1 MKTRHDLLDSIYG
14 SDKPKS
20 GKRTNWKRILALFR
34 PYWKAQLFALVT
46 ILLVALLGLVPGY
59 ATAYIIDS
67 ALPHRNFLQ
76 LLIGVL
82 AIMVAALVTMALG
95 VAQGRQTSIV
105 GEGIMRD
112 VRIGLVAHLHRA
124 PLAFFSTTKTGAIMN
139 RVSNDV
145 DSINSVVT
153 GTLSTIISNAAIITT
168 TLAFMFAWNW
178 RLALISLIV
187 VPLMVLPL
195 KSVGR
200 AMYTIRKKTREQRDT
215 IESLVQETLSISG
228 ITLIKSFARET
239 FEQARFY
246 EVVTQ
251 LMRMEIRLTMVGR
264 WFGAAVGAMVLIGPA
279 LLWLGGGWLALKG
292 SAEIGV
298 IVAFVGY
305 VQGRLYG
312 PAASLVGIQ
321 AQVVSALAVFERV
334 FEYMDLPTE
343 QYSAAGSTSL
353 KQHRGDVQFEAVAFS
368 YASNRE
374 ILRDISF
381 VVPSGKIAAIVG
393 PSGAGKSTITN
404 LIPRFYDPQRGRI
417 LIGGHDIRDLPLES
431 LRRDI
436 GIVTQET
443 YLFHDTIANNLRYA
457 KPEATND
464 DLAAAAAAANIHE
477 FILGLPD
484 GYDTIV
490 GERGHKLSG
499 GERQRLAIARVLLK
513 DPIIL
518 ILDEATSALDAHNEV
533 AIQSALEIAM
543 RGRTSFVIAHRFST
557 ILSADVIVVIENGV
571 VVQTG
576 THDSLL
582 VSGGVYASLY
592 RAQFRDA

>member
-1 MKTRHDLLDSIYG
+1 MYG

-20 GKRTNWKRILALFR
+20 GNRTDWTRIASLFR

-67 ALPHRNFLQ
+67 AIPHRSFIQ
-76 LLIGVL
+76 LLTGVL
-82 AIMVAALVTMALG
+82 AIIIAALVSMALG

-105 GEGIMRD
+105 GEGVMRD
-112 VRIGLVAHLHRA
+112 VRLGLVAHLHRA

-139 RVSNDV
+139 RVSSDV
-145 DSINSVVT
+145 DNINSVVT
-153 GTLSTIISNAAIITT
+153 GTLSMIISSAAMIVT

-187 VPLMVLPL
+187 VPLMLAPL

-200 AMYTIRKKTREQRDT
+200 AMYTARKKTREQRDA

-239 FEQARFY
+239 FERARFY

-264 WFGAAVGAMVLIGPA
+264 WFGAAVGATVLIGPA
-279 LLWLGGGWLALKG
+279 LLWLGGGWFALKG

-312 PAASLVGIQ
+312 PASALVGIQ
-321 AQVVSALAVFERV
+321 AQVVSALAVFERI

-343 QYSAAGSTSL
+343 QYSETSATSL
-353 KQHRGDVQFEAVAFS
+353 KQYRGDVQFEAVAFS
-368 YASNRE
+368 YSSNRE

-393 PSGAGKSTITN
+393 PSGAGKSTIMN

-477 FILGLPD
+477 FITGLPD

-513 DPIIL
+513 NPIIL

-557 ILSADVIVVIENGV
+557 ILSADIIVVIENGV

-576 THDSLL
+576 THASLL
-582 VSGGVYASLY
+582 LSDGIYASLY
-592 RAQFRDA
+592 RTQFRDA